1 MLKLSKSESRSIAK
15 KRTINDFKSMS
26 KNELINPIILQ
37 KINAK
42 NF

>member
-37 KINAK
+37 KI
-42 NF
+42 